1 MINNQ
6 FSGNNMP
13 FYGNNLNYNRNYKKE
28 AQYDNLKQKSSG
40 LGFFVFAYSLT
51 MTVSAIIIVEVFK
64 SFGSAK
70 FIFTDSY
77 AILNYFMDIFISVFA
92 VVIPAFFYIKLARCN
107 LNDII
112 STKYVKLKDMLPILF
127 LGMGGAMIA
136 NVATSIV
143 ADNFSLFG
151 IENTSSGLSIGD
163 SSVLG
168 IVLNIISTAIVPAFA
183 EEFAFRG
190 IVMGSLRKYG
200 NTVAII
206 GSAVLFGAMH
216 QNISQIPFA
225 FLLGLIFAYIDCKF
239 NSILPSI
246 AIHFVNNLYA
256 VSMSI
261 LRDANIV
268 SDYVSTIISYSLI
281 IFFCIAGFISYIALA
296 KKNENIFKISDSESK
311 NEITS
316 ELNLKEKMTAFLVNP
331 GVLLSIV
338 LFVLTTITNLGL
350 ISNG

>member
-6 FSGNNMP
+6 FSGNHMP
-13 FYGNNLNYNRNYKKE
+13 FYGNNLNYNRNFKKDM
-28 AQYDNLKQKSSG
+28 QYDNLKQKSSG

-51 MTVSAIIIVEVFK
+51 MTVSALIVVEFFK
-64 SFGSAK
+64 NLSSGNYAFS
-70 FIFTDSY
+70 DSY
-77 AILNYFMDIFISVFA
+77 STVTYFMDIFISVFA
-92 VVIPAFFYIKLARCN
+92 VVVPVFFYIKLSRCN

-112 STKYVKLKDMLPILF
+112 STKYVKQRYMLPVLF

-136 NVATSIV
+136 NVATSII

-151 IENTSSGLSIGD
+151 IQNTSSGLSGGD
-163 SSVLG
+163 SSILN

-200 NTVAII
+200 DTIAII
-206 GSAVLFGAMH
+206 GSAILFGAMH

-225 FLLGLIFAYIDCKF
+225 FILGLIFAHVDCKF

-256 VSMSI
+256 VTMSI

-268 SDYVSTIISYSLI
+268 SDYTATIISYSLI
-281 IFFCIAGFISYIALA
+281 IFFCIAGFISYIVLA
-296 KKNENIFKISDSESK
+296 KKDENIFSISDKESK
-311 NEITS
+311 SEIVS
-316 ELNLKEKMTAFLVNP
+316 ELTFKEKITALLVNP
-331 GVLLSIV
+331 GTILSLV

-350 ISNG
+350 INNG

>member
-1 MINNQ
+1 
-6 FSGNNMP
+6 MP

-28 AQYDNLKQKSSG
+28 AQYDNLKQRSSG

-51 MTVSAIIIVEVFK
+51 MTFSALMSIEVFQ
-64 SFGSAK
+64 S
-70 FIFTDSY
+70 
-77 AILNYFMDIFISVFA
+77 LNYALSDNYTTITYFIDIFISVFA
-92 VVIPAFFYIKLARCN
+92 VVIPAFFYVKLSKCS

-112 STKYVKLKDMLPILF
+112 STKYVKQKYMLPVLF

-143 ADNFSLFG
+143 ANNFSLFG
-151 IENTSSGLSIGD
+151 IENTASGISSGNSDILSI
-163 SSVLG
+163 
-168 IVLNIISTAIVPAFA
+168 ILNIISTAIVPAFA

-190 IVMGSLRKYG
+190 IVMGSLKRYG

-246 AIHFVNNLYA
+246 AVHFLNNFYA
-256 VSMSI
+256 VAMSI

-281 IFFCIAGFISYIALA
+281 IFFCIAGFISYIVLA
-296 KKNENIFKISDSESK
+296 KKNENIFNITDGK
-311 NEITS
+311 NEIVS
-316 ELNLKEKMTAFLVNP
+316 ELSQKEKMTAFFVNP
-331 GVLLSIV
+331 GVMLSVV
-338 LFVLTTITNLGL
+338 LFVITTITNLGL